1 MTTIDAGPG
10 PATPAM
16 TLTFSVIVN
25 TTDRAGPLR
34 TLLRGLEQQSYPHFE
49 LIVVVGPTRDNTL
62 EVLAEYTGRLRVLR
76 CAAANLSLGRNI
88 GLLEARGDIV
98 AFVDDDA
105 VPSRRWL
112 EQLAGLFR
120 DERLDA
126 TGGRVYAVDPLRS
139 ITQHLVG
146 IVSSLAEQ
154 HDVRASLLESMI
166 PDTEARLWVGRMMG
180 TNMAFRRRAL
190 LDVGG
195 FDPLFQWV
203 YDDTDIAVRLANAGK
218 VIQPVK
224 ECVVYHIPA
233 SNRNRIAHTYNVKW
247 WIHTRSV
254 VYYAIRNGRA
264 SGDTSAAIL
273 RRCLHFA
280 HGQWLWA
287 GQLRRNNQLT
297 AAQAARMRLMVPWY
311 GLRGAARALLGPR
324 SLIDPGQARRAA
336 NMNSSPIHPYQDAN
350 SPRQPSVD
358 PVLGH
363 RAEILMPD
371 PPVRVAL
378 LTTHYPPEQTEGI
391 GRKNNLLARGLFA
404 LGHSVHVIARGETDK
419 LSFYDGAY
427 TQRLAMR
434 LDRYESYRRLPRL
447 HYALN
452 HSHRVFETLRRM
464 QLNDGV
470 QVVDTP
476 VWQVDGLVTAVSGLL
491 PVIAHLQTATRQIA
505 DLQRDVDED
514 ARLMGELEQTL
525 IERARFLVPNTQ
537 ATVET
542 ARRVYGLRPDHPNM
556 KVVPHGIEPV
566 PDAATRPYPTD
577 RAADAPVTIL
587 YVGRLEK
594 RKGIADL
601 FAAIPKV
608 LAAAPQARFVIA
620 GADNSLNDGFLART
634 SRTYPDWFAERHP
647 GLLDRVAFKGQVS
660 DAELAA
666 LYQSCDLFV
675 APSLYESFGL
685 IYLEAMNYAKPVIGC
700 RAGGIPE
707 VVDDGISGSLVD
719 PESPGQLAQA
729 ILALLRSPMR
739 LRQFGLA
746 GRAQLLERFTHIHMA
761 RAMVEVYRRV
771 IAQSTA
777 SGA

>member
-1 MTTIDAGPG
+1 MA
-10 PATPAM
+10 
-16 TLTFSVIVN
+16 FSVIVN

-34 TLLRGLEQQSYPHFE
+34 ALLRGLEGQSYPHFE

-62 EVLAEYTGRLRVLR
+62 EVLAEYAGRLRVLR
-76 CAAANLSLGRNI
+76 CPAANLGLSRNI
-88 GLLEARGDIV
+88 GLLAARGDIV
-98 AFVDDDA
+98 AYVDDDA

-112 EQLAGLFR
+112 EQLAGLFLDR
-120 DERLDA
+120 RLDA
-126 TGGRVYAVDPLRS
+126 TGGRVYAVDPLRA
-139 ITQHLVG
+139 ITQHLIGVA
-146 IVSSLAEQ
+146 SSLAEQ
-154 HDVRASLLESMI
+154 HDVRESPLEWMI
-166 PDTEARLWVGRMMG
+166 PSTEARLWVGRMMG

-190 LDVGG
+190 LEVGG

-218 VIQPVK
+218 VVQPVK

-247 WIHTRSV
+247 WIHARSV

-264 SGDTSAAIL
+264 SGDTGGAIL
-273 RRCLHFA
+273 RRCLRYV

-287 GQLRRNNQLT
+287 GQLRRGKQLD
-297 AAQAARMRLMVPWY
+297 AAQAARMRVMVPWY
-311 GLRGAARALLGPR
+311 GLRGAVRALLRPR
-324 SLIDPGQARRAA
+324 SLIEPGEARRAA
-336 NMNSSPIHPYQDAN
+336 DMSTFPIHPFQNTD

-358 PVLGH
+358 PVQGH
-363 RAEILMPD
+363 RPEILMSE

-404 LGHSVHVIARGETDK
+404 LGHGVHVIARGETDK

-427 TQRLAMR
+427 THRLAMR
-434 LDRYESYRRLPRL
+434 LDRYDSYRRLPRL

-452 HSHRVFETLRRM
+452 HSHRVFETLRRIK
-464 QLNDGV
+464 LNDGV
-470 QVVDTP
+470 QVVDSP

-514 ARLMGELEQTL
+514 ARLMGELEQAL
-525 IERARFLVPNTQ
+525 IERASFLVPNTL

-542 ARRVYGLRPDHPNM
+542 AQRVYGLQPDHPNLR
-556 KVVPHGIEPV
+556 VVPHGIEPV
-566 PDAATRPYPTD
+566 PDSATRPYPLD

-608 LAAAPQARFVIA
+608 IAAAPQARFVIA

-660 DAELAA
+660 DAELAM

-685 IYLEAMNYAKPVIGC
+685 IYLEAMNFAKPVIGC

-707 VVDDGISGSLVD
+707 VIDDGISGSLVD
-719 PESPGQLAQA
+719 PASPGQLVQA
-729 ILALLRSPMR
+729 ILSLLRTPAR
-739 LRQFGLA
+739 LREFGLA
-746 GRAQLLERFTHIHMA
+746 GRARLLERFTHIQMA

-771 IAQSTA
+771 ISQSSA